1 MRRALFPLI
10 ILALSTC
17 FVLAQN
23 KPSPLSWIEKGFM
36 ANPWGTK
43 INELV
48 DGTSLVTDPAQRKN
62 SQKLSCTFDR
72 QQGPEKVYQCPVTVT
87 FEGLNITDVQ
97 YLTKWDELT
106 GVGFK
111 AENTE
116 NILKIF
122 ARDLGAAS
130 SPEDGLYIWKKGDVT
145 IQVVDYFGDASIT
158 VTYNPPY
165 VNPDPKAAVNKIMSG
180 IFGHAWG
187 TNEEDM
193 KDILGTETEG
203 DVCEDCNMKESKE
216 KNLKLGSVPIGIAK
230 YYVNKDKKLSGAL
243 IGFDRKYYNSIVDSV
258 NDNLG
263 TSPYSNN
270 EYAKKWNLKGIYV
283 EVNALGYVSFYQKQL
298 MGLDE
303 DFGIVK
309 KQ

>member
-1 MRRALFPLI
+1 VRRALFPLI

-23 KPSPLSWIEKGFM
+23 KPSPLSWIEKGFL

-48 DGTSLVTDPAQRKN
+48 DGSSLITDPAQRRT

-116 NILKIF
+116 NVLKIF

-130 SPEDGLYIWKKGDVT
+130 NPEDGLYIWKKGDVS

-158 VTYNPPY
+158 VTYDPPY
-165 VNPDPKAAVNKIMSG
+165 VNPDPRAAVNKIISG

-187 TNEEDM
+187 TEREKM
-193 KDILGTETEG
+193 KDILGKEEEG
-203 DVCEDCNMKESKE
+203 DVSKDCVLVESKE
-216 KNLKLGSVPIGIAK
+216 ENLKVESVPIGIAN
-230 YYVNKDKKLSGAL
+230 YYFNKDKKLSGAA
-243 IGFDRKYYNSIVDSV
+243 ISFPRKYYNSIVDSV
-258 NDNLG
+258 NKNLG
-263 TSPYSNN
+263 ISPYNN
-270 EYAKKWNLKGIYV
+270 EEFHKVWNLKGIYV
-283 EVNALGYVSFYQKQL
+283 DVSALGVVELYQKQL

-303 DFGIVK
+303 DWGISK
-309 KQ
+309 K